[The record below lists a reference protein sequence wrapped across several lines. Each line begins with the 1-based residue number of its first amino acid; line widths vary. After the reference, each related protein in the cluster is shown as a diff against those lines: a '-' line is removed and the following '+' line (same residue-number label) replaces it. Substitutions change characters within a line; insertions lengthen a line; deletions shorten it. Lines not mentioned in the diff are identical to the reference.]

1 MGSNPTPSVVTPPT
15 LQANL
20 HPLIG
25 RLAEAILS
33 TWGSHLALTPYDLP
47 EDLGYV
53 EGRLEGEKLQI
64 ENRCYQGGP
73 FRKLHLE
80 LAQAGQSL
88 DILHCVMFP
97 QPQYPLPLFGCD
109 IVAGRSQVS
118 AAIVD
123 LSPVTPTL
131 PDPYI
136 QELEALG
143 SHRAPFQQRRQLP
156 SWGTIFSP
164 YCLFVRPTNE
174 VEAERFL
181 HFACRYLELHC
192 QLAHQIPPQ
201 TDPSQIM
208 AHYQGQQRYCSQQQ
222 QNDRTRRVLEKAF
235 GPAWAERYMSTVLFD
250 LPPSPLQ
257 I

>member
-1 MGSNPTPSVVTPPT
+1 MLTAPALSA
-15 LQANL
+15 QL
-20 HPLIG
+20 HPLIQG
-25 RLAEAILS
+25 LSEAILNV
-33 TWGSHLALTPYDLP
+33 WGSTLTLAPYPLP
-47 EDLGYV
+47 DDLGYV

-64 ENRCYQGGP
+64 ENRCYQGDP

-109 IVAGRSQVS
+109 IVVGRGQVS

-123 LSPVTPTL
+123 LSPVTPSL
-131 PDPYI
+131 PDLYI

-143 SHRAPFQQRRQLP
+143 SHLVPFQHRRRLP
-156 SWGTIFSP
+156 EWGTIFSP
-164 YCLFVRPTNE
+164 YCLFVRPADE
-174 VEAERFL
+174 AEAERFL
-181 HFACRYLELHC
+181 HFARRYLEIHC
-192 QLAHQIPPQ
+192 RLAQQIPPQ
-201 TDPSQIM
+201 TDPGQIL

-235 GPAWAERYMSTVLFD
+235 GPAWAERYMNTVLFD
-250 LPPSPLQ
+250 LPPSPVQ

>member
-1 MGSNPTPSVVTPPT
+1 MFTAPA
-15 LQANL
+15 LQAQL
-20 HPLIG
+20 HPLIR
-25 RLAEAILS
+25 RLSEAILEI
-33 TWGSHLALTPYDLP
+33 WGSHLTLAPYALPD
-47 EDLGYV
+47 DLGYV

-64 ENRCYQGGP
+64 ENRCYQGDP

-109 IVAGRSQVS
+109 IVAGRGQVS

-131 PDPYI
+131 PDSYV

-143 SHRAPFQQRRQLP
+143 SQRAPFQNRRQLP
-156 SWGTIFSP
+156 PWGTIFSP
-164 YCLFVRPTNE
+164 YCLFVRPGD
-174 VEAERFL
+174 EAEADRFL
-181 HFACRYLELHC
+181 DFACRYLEIHC
-192 QLAHQIPPQ
+192 RLAQQMAPQ
-201 TDPSQIM
+201 TDPVQILL
-208 AHYQGQQRYCSQQQ
+208 HYQGQQRYCSQQQ

-250 LPPSPLQ
+250 LPPSPMH

>member
-1 MGSNPTPSVVTPPT
+1 MGSNPTPSVFTAPA
-15 LQANL
+15 LQAQL
-20 HPLIG
+20 HPLIQ
-25 RLAEAILS
+25 RHSEAILEL
-33 TWGSHLALTPYDLP
+33 WGSHFALAPYDLP

-109 IVAGRSQVS
+109 IVAGRGQVS

-136 QELEALG
+136 RELEAVGAHL
-143 SHRAPFQQRRQLP
+143 APFQHRRQLP
-156 SWGTIFSP
+156 PWGTIFSP
-164 YCLFVRPTNE
+164 YCLFIRPSDAA
-174 VEAERFL
+174 EAERFL
-181 HFACRYLELHC
+181 HFACRYLEIHC
-192 QLAHQIPPQ
+192 HLAQQISPQ
-201 TDPSQIM
+201 TDPQQILL
-208 AHYQGQQRYCSQQQ
+208 HYQGQQRYCSQQQ

-235 GPAWAERYMSTVLFD
+235 GAAWAERYLSTVLFD
-250 LPPSPLQ
+250 SPPNPVQ